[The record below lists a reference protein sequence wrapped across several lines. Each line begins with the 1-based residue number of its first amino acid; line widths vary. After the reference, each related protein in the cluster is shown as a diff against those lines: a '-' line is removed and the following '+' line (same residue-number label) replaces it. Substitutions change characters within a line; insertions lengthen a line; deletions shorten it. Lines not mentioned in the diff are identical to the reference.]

1 MARFDLSQIEG
12 YKSETSAITV
22 ALPPGGAY
30 LLQCALTA
38 MDKRWQWRNEDS
50 DLTDNEWDEL
60 DEEIAEL
67 VLAIMTEVSAMA
79 ETIGTIS
86 AFQVAPSSDW
96 IPCMGGT
103 FLYDD
108 YPLMVGKVAAL
119 WHIDEDEFLTPDL
132 RGAFIRSQGSQQN
145 PPIGEDGGEA
155 LVTLTTDQMPAHT
168 HSRGYKYGAA
178 TGTGSPR
185 LTGVDPTGY
194 IPTGS
199 KGGGA
204 SHQNLP
210 PYVVLG
216 YYMRVR

>member
-1 MARFDLSQIEG
+1 MARFDLAQIEG
-12 YKSETSAITV
+12 YKDEASAINVT
-22 ALPPGGAY
+22 LPQGGVY
-30 LLQCALTA
+30 LLMCALTT
-38 MDKRWQWRNEDS
+38 MDNRFNWCDEGDDLS
-50 DLTDNEWDEL
+50 DGEWDDL
-60 DEEIAEL
+60 DEELSEL
-67 VLAIMTEVSAMA
+67 TLAILTEVSAMA

-103 FLYDD
+103 YLYDD
-108 YPLMVGKVAAL
+108 YPLMVGKVASL
-119 WHIDEDEFLTPDL
+119 WHIDENEFLTPDL

-155 LVTLTTDQMPAHT
+155 LVTLTVDQMPSHT

-178 TGTGSPR
+178 TGTGVPR
-185 LTGVDPTGY
+185 LTGVAPTGY
-194 IPTGS
+194 ISTGS
-199 KGGGA
+199 KGGGS